1 MSQNTELYKKYRPK
15 KWADIVGQD
24 DVVRSLQN
32 AVKNDTL
39 PTAYGFFGSHGC
51 GKALH
56 KDTLIPTPHG
66 FVTMGEIQVG
76 DTVLGSDSQPTV
88 VTDKYCPRDPK
99 SVRITFDDGT
109 VVKTSA
115 GHLWTVWN
123 PEKDDFNVVSSDDI
137 IDKLPTETHPVYIKQ
152 RSYGNNNVN
161 PYVNGYNDNADNSG
175 DNSTVH
181 PVSAYPNPEL
191 SFTYTSQDSI
201 VSIIDNAVY
210 SVTKAFAA
218 DSKVKEDIAHM
229 HKALQQKNCYKS
241 FSCNEYYDPI
251 IRQAFRHV
259 DNFLLYLYYNSEST
273 HVQKYIGAHAMTNSD
288 MNNCASTFTSLW
300 RGDKSNN
307 IYVTV
312 KRAVCERNEHMFAK
326 CIHLMRL
333 LGGKVYTEKVNKGNS
348 HNDDKI
354 ALVWENT
361 PEFFA
366 NSVGNNTGSVFVSA
380 AHDNV
385 RDNTFCESFT
395 YAETQATHKWT
406 AHKIINARGV
416 KDDPEDYFCISVDAP
431 DSLFLCTESLI
442 PTHNT
447 STAKILAKALNCD
460 NRDASTVEPCGI
472 CESCVSVDSDSSL
485 DVTYVSMA
493 NEGNVDNVRKLCDK
507 ATLQPHGN
515 MAVFIFD
522 EVHNLSKA
530 AFDAMLIPLERD
542 TMPSIMVLCS
552 TEPEK
557 IPKTVLSRIQTRNFS
572 TISRKDMLGY
582 VKDIADKEQAEIKD
596 DVLKE
601 VVRRGKGSARD
612 TVSLLDTV
620 IHDGDFS
627 REVAQ
632 ESTYAKA
639 LMRALFATT
648 DNSKSL
654 SDMLSIVADAD
665 GEVAMDA
672 LLEQVFSTVRKTIV
686 STTQKGKSSIGKRN
700 NPLRVLHL
708 FLVNCG
714 EAIDKCARGDGTQ
727 ERIYVEMAIAQTLL
741 ALDNT
746 NRSSIVAERSDD
758 IWG

>member
-32 AVKNDTL
+32 AVKNNTL

-56 KDTLIPTPHG
+56 KLTLIPTPHG
-66 FVTMGEIQVG
+66 FVPMGKIEVG

-123 PEKDDFNVVSSDDI
+123 PVKNDFDVVSSDDI
-137 IDKLPTETHPVYIKQ
+137 VDKLPTETHPVYVKQ
-152 RSYGNNNVN
+152 RSYGNINVN
-161 PYVNGYNDNADNSG
+161 PYIEDNPDK
-175 DNSTVH
+175 DSTVY
-181 PVSAYPNPEL
+181 PISTYPNPEL
-191 SFTYTSQDSI
+191 SFTYTAQDSI
-201 VSIIDNAVY
+201 VSIVGNAVDL
-210 SVTKAFAA
+210 VCEAFTIN
-218 DSKVKEDIAHM
+218 SRLKEDISRIHES
-229 HKALQQKNCYKS
+229 LQQKEYYMV
-241 FSCNEYYDPI
+241 FSCNEYYDPTI
-251 IRQAFRHV
+251 EQAFKYV
-259 DNFLLYLYYNSEST
+259 DDFLLYLYYNSEKT
-273 HVQKYIGAHAMTNSD
+273 HVHEYVGAHAMVNSD
-288 MNNCASTFTSLW
+288 IDACSSEPVKLW
-300 RGDKSNN
+300 RGDKSNT
-307 IYVTV
+307 IAITV
-312 KRAVCERNEHMFAK
+312 KRNVYERDRYTFAK
-326 CIHLMRL
+326 CIKLMRL
-333 LGGKVYTEKVNKGNS
+333 LGGKVYTEEKNKGSS
-348 HNDDKI
+348 HFDNTLT
-354 ALVWENT
+354 LVWENT
-361 PEFFA
+361 PEFFGDKT
-366 NSVGNNTGSVFVSA
+366 SSVFASA
-380 AHDNV
+380 TLDGL
-385 RDNTFCESFT
+385 RDNTYRERFS
-395 YAETQATHKWT
+395 YGDTQLLREWA
-406 AHKIINARGV
+406 AHKIVSARGI
-416 KDDPEDYFCISVDAP
+416 KDNPEDYFCISVDAP

-460 NRDASTVEPCGI
+460 NRDATTAEPCGM

-493 NEGNVDNVRKLCDK
+493 NEGSVDNVRKLCDK

-572 TISRKDMLGY
+572 TISRKDMFHY
-582 VKDIADKEQAEIKD
+582 VKDIADREQAEIKD
-596 DVLKE
+596 ELLKE

-686 STTQKGKSSIGKRN
+686 STTQKGKNSIGKRN
-700 NPLRVLHL
+700 NPLHVLHL

-714 EAIDKCARGDGTQ
+714 EALDKCARGDGTQ
-727 ERIYVEMAIAQTLL
+727 ERIYIEMAIAQTLL
-741 ALDNT
+741 ALDGT
-746 NRSSIVAERSDD
+746 NGTTTERSDD